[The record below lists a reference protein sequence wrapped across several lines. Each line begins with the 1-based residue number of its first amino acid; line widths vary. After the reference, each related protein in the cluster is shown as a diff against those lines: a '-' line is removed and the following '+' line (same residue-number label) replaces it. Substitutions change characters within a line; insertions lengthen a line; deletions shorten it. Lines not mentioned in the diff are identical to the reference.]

1 MLIAASGHS
10 DDIDSLSAFA
20 EIREQCEAVLEGRA
34 PQAGIL
40 FAGIDFEHQELLDA
54 INDAWPGIELIGCTS
69 DAEISSRVGFR
80 EDSISLLLLGSDTID
95 FSSGLGRHLSIDPLA
110 ACSQAVEQARTKSEL
125 EPRLCITLPDG
136 LTVSGQKTVE
146 TLREVLGNEVALFG
160 GRAADHRRYEN
171 TLQFCGREV
180 TSDSVPVLILA
191 GPLVCSF
198 GVASG
203 WKPIG
208 SPGTISRAQGNVVY
222 QIDGAPAVEFYRR
235 FLGKDAKVTKD
246 MPLVILNDKGE
257 PEYLRPS
264 SGDVDEET
272 GAITYLSDVPEGVKA
287 QVSTTDRA
295 SILEG
300 CEESIQKAL
309 RGFPRGSEPE
319 AAIIVSC
326 SARKLLL
333 GTKTSEESRLL
344 GELMGHDL
352 PVCGFYS
359 YGEIGPQKTDN
370 TKPIMHHQTFTM
382 LLLGTQ

>member
-1 MLIAASGHS
+1 MLTAASGHS
-10 DDIDSLSAFA
+10 DDIDALSAFA
-20 EIREQCEAVLEGRA
+20 EIREQCEASLKGTQ

-54 INDAWPGIELIGCTS
+54 TLEAWPGIELIGGTS
-69 DAEISSRVGFR
+69 DAEISSRLGFR
-80 EDSISLLLLGSDTID
+80 EDSVSLLIFASDTIE
-95 FSSGLGRHLSIDPLA
+95 FSSGIGRNLSKNPLA
-110 ACSQAVEQARTKSEL
+110 ACSQAVEQALEKSKL
-125 EPRLCITLPDG
+125 EPRLCITVPDG
-136 LTVSGQKTVE
+136 LTVSGQRTVE
-146 TLREVLGNEVALFG
+146 TLRGVLGNDVALFG
-160 GRAADHRRYEN
+160 GRAADHRRYEH

-180 TSDSVPVLILA
+180 VSDSVPILILS
-191 GPLVCSF
+191 GSLVYSF

-208 SPGTISRAQGNVVY
+208 SPGMITRAEGNIVY
-222 QIDGAPAVEFYRR
+222 EIDGAPAIEFYQR
-235 FLGKDAKVTKD
+235 FLGKDMKVSKD
-246 MPLVILNDKGE
+246 MPLVILNDNGE

-264 SGDVDEET
+264 TGDVDNET
-272 GAITYLSDVPEGVKA
+272 GAITYLSDVPEGVSA

-309 RGFPRGSEPE
+309 KSFPSGNEPE
-319 AAIIVSC
+319 AAVVVSC

-333 GTKTSEESRLL
+333 GTKTAEESRLL
-344 GELMGHDL
+344 GERIGHEIPL
-352 PVCGFYS
+352 CGFYS

-382 LLLGTQ
+382 LLLGS